1 MQHPKRQSLQQEDIQ
16 FQVLRRLRERPDIS
30 QRELARE
37 LGVSLG
43 SVNFCFQALV
53 QKGWIK
59 IQNFQQSNHKLG
71 YMYLLTP
78 AGITEKSVLT
88 ARFLAR
94 KMREYEALRREI
106 ELLQAEVPAKNDAG
120 GKKRSP

>member
-53 QKGWIK
+53 QKGWVK

-106 ELLQAEVPAKNDAG
+106 ELLQAEVPAKNGTA
-120 GKKRSP
+120 GKKHSS

>member
-106 ELLQAEVPAKNDAG
+106 ELLQAEVPAKHDPG

>member
-1 MQHPKRQSLQQEDIQ
+1 MQPPKRQSLQQEDIQ

-88 ARFLAR
+88 GRFLAR

-106 ELLQAEVPAKNDAG
+106 ELLQAEVPAKSGTA
-120 GKKRSP
+120 GKKRPS